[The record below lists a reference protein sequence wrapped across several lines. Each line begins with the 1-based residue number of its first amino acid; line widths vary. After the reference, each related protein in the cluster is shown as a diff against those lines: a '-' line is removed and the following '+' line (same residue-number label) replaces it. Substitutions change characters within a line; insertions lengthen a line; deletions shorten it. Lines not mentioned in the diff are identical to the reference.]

1 MAKAYTYEATTKKFL
16 MAIDVAT
23 GKEGE
28 FILPPNSTMVAP
40 PPSVTA
46 GKELYWNEVPAKD
59 GEAASSSW
67 QERDIPAVEEE
78 VTDDPTVVID
88 GMDRIPE
95 FKLRARI
102 QECLER
108 TDWTQLADYSGT
120 AEQQAAWKTYRAAL
134 RALPDTD
141 GWPSNPV
148 WPTPPEQLPGV
159 RFEQA
164 ERQFLA
170 GTYTDWSSIDNDPSI
185 LPNSW
190 TKN

>member
-1 MAKAYTYEATTKKFL
+1 MAKAYTYDSTTKKYL
-16 MAIDVAT
+16 AVIDVAT

-28 FILPPNSTMVAP
+28 YILPPNSTMVAP
-40 PPSVTA
+40 PPTVTA
-46 GKELYWNEVPAKD
+46 GKELYWEDRPARD
-59 GEAASSSW
+59 GEAASSAW
-67 QERDIPAVEEE
+67 AERDVSVVEVVVE
-78 VTDDPTVVID
+78 DPTVVID

-120 AEQQAAWKTYRAAL
+120 AEQQAAWRAYRTAL

-170 GTYTDWSSIDNDPSI
+170 GTYTDWSSIDTDASI